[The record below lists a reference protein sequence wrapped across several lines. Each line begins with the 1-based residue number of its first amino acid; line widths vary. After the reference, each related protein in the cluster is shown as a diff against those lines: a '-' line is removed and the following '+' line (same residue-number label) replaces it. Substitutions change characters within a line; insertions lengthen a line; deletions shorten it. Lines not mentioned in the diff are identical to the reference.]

1 MRKRL
6 LFLFMYICSFI
17 CSIAP
22 LVVYFISNH
31 ERYVKS
37 YEDVTKLCLGGFIC
51 LSLMLLKILGK
62 LNMPSSTVTF
72 GILFLL
78 SYLLKSITDDL
89 IIFSLLALI
98 GDIADRLFFGIPIKR
113 IKEKILIDKS
123 ADETERRMERVME
136 RYFRGGV

>member
-6 LFLFMYICSFI
+6 LLLFMYICSFI

-31 ERYVKS
+31 VRYVKS

-62 LNMPSSTVTF
+62 LKMPSSTVTF

-78 SYLLKSITDDL
+78 SYLLKSITDDIL
-89 IIFSLLALI
+89 IFSFLILL
-98 GDIADRLFFGIPIKR
+98 GDVLDKMIFAIPIKR
-113 IKEKILIDKS
+113 IKERVFIDKS
-123 ADETERRMERVME
+123 ADATCEKMEE
-136 RYFRGGV
+136 ILSRYYRGGE

>member
-1 MRKRL
+1 
-6 LFLFMYICSFI
+6 MYICSFI

-31 ERYVKS
+31 VRYVKS

-62 LNMPSSTVTF
+62 LKMPSSTVTF